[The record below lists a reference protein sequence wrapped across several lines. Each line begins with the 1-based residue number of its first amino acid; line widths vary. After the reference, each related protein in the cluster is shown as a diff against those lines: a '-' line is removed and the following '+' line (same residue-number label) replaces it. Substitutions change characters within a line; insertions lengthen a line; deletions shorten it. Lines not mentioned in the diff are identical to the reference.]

1 MYFCLKYEKCCKY
14 LGDNRHEGSS
24 YFAIVLQS
32 VFINDKYLTL
42 VKKKHTLTDSNK
54 ISLNQ
59 EVHFNID
66 RVTST
71 LYKTETQWQEAENDF
86 IN

>member
-42 VKKKHTLTDSNK
+42 VKKKHTLKGTNTDSK
-54 ISLNQ
+54 KTSLNQ

-66 RVTST
+66 
-71 LYKTETQWQEAENDF
+71 
-86 IN
+86 

>member
-42 VKKKHTLTDSNK
+42 VKKKHTLKVTNTD
-54 ISLNQ
+54 
-59 EVHFNID
+59 F
-66 RVTST
+66 
-71 LYKTETQWQEAENDF
+71 
-86 IN
+86 

>member
-42 VKKKHTLTDSNK
+42 AKKKHTPRRTKIHNSLAKMVLNK
-54 ISLNQ
+54 
-59 EVHFNID
+59 D
-66 RVTST
+66 VTSI
-71 LYKTETQWQEAENDF
+71 LIEFPQL
-86 IN
+86 

>member
-42 VKKKHTLTDSNK
+42 AKKKHTLRTK
-54 ISLNQ
+54 IYFSKMCLNQ
-59 EVHFNID
+59 EIKSIPNIF
-66 RVTST
+66 
-71 LYKTETQWQEAENDF
+71 ENLRP
-86 IN
+86 NGSLEGS